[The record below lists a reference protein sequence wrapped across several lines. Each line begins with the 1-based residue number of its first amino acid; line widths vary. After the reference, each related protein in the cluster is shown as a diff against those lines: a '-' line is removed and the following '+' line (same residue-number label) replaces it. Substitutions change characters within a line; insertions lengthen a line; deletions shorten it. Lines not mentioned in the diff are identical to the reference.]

1 MHIPGSDIPP
11 CAVHSIQHRS
21 PAPPNRAD
29 LFESQHIVSSE
40 SITYALDPAAASYTV
55 DGGESALA
63 IRNWL
68 RSVIPAKRPVLRPLA
83 PGGPRPP
90 GDASCPKKPPHAP
103 RKIHLAK
110 NPLPSLLPPGS
121 HSRNPFKKRSL
132 NRHK

>member
-40 SITYALDPAAASYTV
+40 SITYALAPAAASYTV

-90 GDASCPKKPPHAP
+90 GDASCQKKPPDASP
-103 RKIHLAK
+103 
-110 NPLPSLLPPGS
+110 NFEPLPQPI
-121 HSRNPFKKRSL
+121 
-132 NRHK
+132 